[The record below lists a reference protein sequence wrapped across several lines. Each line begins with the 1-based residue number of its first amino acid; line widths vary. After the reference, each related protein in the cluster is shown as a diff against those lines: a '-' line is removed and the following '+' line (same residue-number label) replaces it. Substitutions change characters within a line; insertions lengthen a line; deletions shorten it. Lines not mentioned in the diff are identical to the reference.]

1 MKRPPPPTAE
11 QLAAATRAAAAVL
24 NRPVED
30 VTVHVAGTRGAPQ
43 HVTDDEIRAA
53 IAEHGSIRA
62 AAKALGYRS
71 DGALRN
77 RGFSA
82 PATGNRKK

>member
-1 MKRPPPPTAE
+1 MTKPPPTEA

-24 NRPVED
+24 DRPVDEVR
-30 VTVHVAGTRGAPQ
+30 VTVAGRPGRRQ
-43 HVTDDEIRAA
+43 QVTDDEIRAA
-53 IAEHGSIRA
+53 LAEHGSLRA
-62 AAKALGYRS
+62 AARALGVS

-82 PATGNRKK
+82 PATGRRKK